1 MGKDALPR
9 EEIARRMERGLR
21 RALSTPPRPHGKNPR
36 SPPPLKQKQ
45 RPALKGA
52 RSQREDAK
60 LVKVEFQLHRLVI
73 GRAVWPKRL
82 RRLRAL
88 ALGYEVAGR
97 LTACG
102 HTLNSSVQPL
112 GRALG

>member
-1 MGKDALPR
+1 VSHGARATAGVEYAAATSR
-9 EEIARRMERGLR
+9 EKSKISPTPQAEGAARI
-21 RALSTPPRPHGKNPR
+21 
-36 SPPPLKQKQ
+36 
-45 RPALKGA
+45 KGA